1 MRHLVAAIMCLFW
14 GASLAAAQDLT
25 ALARFDAEQS
35 AVKDRWRGASI
46 ELMFSQGVPWRVF
59 TLDDPRRLVVDFR
72 EVDWGGVYSLSADD
86 TERVSAVR
94 FGQYQPGWSRMV
106 VDLAAPLG
114 LSSADMR
121 VDETIGQAA
130 LEIVLELVSDDEF
143 ASSAGAPDM
152 VGWRNTPAA
161 QVAKARMRQSGD
173 GDITVVIDA
182 GHGGIDPGAEH
193 GDDTEKDLMLAMAR
207 ELKDALLR
215 AGRFNVIL
223 TREDDSFVPLETRV
237 AIARHAEADLFLSL
251 HADALGQGQ
260 ATGATVYTL
269 SETASDEAS
278 AALAERHDR
287 EDLLAGVDLS
297 GQDDTIAGILMDLA
311 WLENQPRSDAV
322 ANAIVLAFDQAGIA
336 LHKVPRRAA
345 GFSVLKAPDIPSIL
359 IEAGYLSSKEDRDHI
374 TDPAWRAT
382 AVDAI
387 RQAIESWVVTDAAIG
402 NLVRQ

>member
-35 AVKDRWRGASI
+35 AVKDRWRGATI

-161 QVAKARMRQSGD
+161 QVAKARMRQSGG

-182 GHGGIDPGAEH
+182 GNGGIDPGAEH

-359 IEAGYLSSKEDRDHI
+359 IEVGYLSSKEDRDHI

>member
-35 AVKDRWRGASI
+35 AVKDRWRGATI

-359 IEAGYLSSKEDRDHI
+359 IEVGYLSSKEDRDHI

-402 NLVRQ
+402 NLLRQ

>member
-359 IEAGYLSSKEDRDHI
+359 IEVGYLSSKEDRDHI

-402 NLVRQ
+402 NLLRQ

>member
-143 ASSAGAPDM
+143 SSSAGAPDM

-359 IEAGYLSSKEDRDHI
+359 IEVGYLSSKEDRDHI

>member
-14 GASLAAAQDLT
+14 GASLAAARDLT

-35 AVKDRWRGASI
+35 AVKDRWRGATI

-143 ASSAGAPDM
+143 SSSAGAPDM

-161 QVAKARMRQSGD
+161 QVAKARMRQSGG

-359 IEAGYLSSKEDRDHI
+359 IEVGYLSSKEDRDHI

>member
-35 AVKDRWRGASI
+35 AVKDRWRGATI

-359 IEAGYLSSKEDRDHI
+359 IEVGYLSSKEDRDHI

>member
-35 AVKDRWRGASI
+35 AVKDRWRGATI

-161 QVAKARMRQSGD
+161 QVAKARMRQSGG

-359 IEAGYLSSKEDRDHI
+359 IEVGYLSSKEDRDHI

-402 NLVRQ
+402 NLLRQ

>member
-14 GASLAAAQDLT
+14 GVSLAAAQDLT

-35 AVKDRWRGASI
+35 AVNDRWRGASI

-152 VGWRNTPAA
+152 VGWRSTPAA

>member
-1 MRHLVAAIMCLFW
+1 MRHIVAAIMCLFW

-35 AVKDRWRGASI
+35 AVKDRWRGATI

-86 TERVSAVR
+86 TERVSAIR

-359 IEAGYLSSKEDRDHI
+359 IEVGYLSSKEDRDHI

>member
-35 AVKDRWRGASI
+35 AVKDRLPGATI

-72 EVDWGGVYSLSADD
+72 EVDWGSVYSLPAED

-143 ASSAGAPDM
+143 SSSAGAPDM

-161 QVAKARMRQSGD
+161 QVAKARMRQSGG

-359 IEAGYLSSKEDRDHI
+359 IEVGYLSSKEDRDHI

>member
-72 EVDWGGVYSLSADD
+72 EVDWGGVYLLSADD

-359 IEAGYLSSKEDRDHI
+359 IEVGYLSSKEDRDHI

>member
-1 MRHLVAAIMCLFW
+1 MRHLAAAILALFL
-14 GASLAAAQDLT
+14 GASLAVAQDLT

-35 AVKDRWRGASI
+35 AVKDRWRGATI

-72 EVDWGGVYSLSADD
+72 EVDWGGVYSLSAED

-94 FGQYQPGWSRMV
+94 LGQFQPGWSRMV

-114 LSSADMR
+114 LTSADMW

-130 LEIVLELVSDDEF
+130 LEIVLELVSEDEF
-143 ASSAGAPDM
+143 AASAGAPDM
-152 VGWRNTPAA
+152 TGWRTTPAA
-161 QVAKARMRQSGD
+161 QVAKARMRQTGD

-322 ANAIVLAFDQAGIA
+322 ANAVVLAFDQSGIA

-359 IEAGYLSSKEDRDHI
+359 IEVGYLSSKTDRDHI
-374 TDPAWRAT
+374 TDPAWRAA

-387 RQAIESWVVTDAAIG
+387 RQAIESWVLTDAAIG

>member
-35 AVKDRWRGASI
+35 AVKDRWRGATI

-143 ASSAGAPDM
+143 SSSAGAPDM

-260 ATGATVYTL
+260 AKGATVYAL

-359 IEAGYLSSKEDRDHI
+359 IEVGYLSSKEDRDHI

-402 NLVRQ
+402 NLLRQ

>member
-59 TLDDPRRLVVDFR
+59 TLDGPRRLVVDFR

-130 LEIVLELVSDDEF
+130 LKIVLELVSDDEF
-143 ASSAGAPDM
+143 SSSAGAPDM

-223 TREDDSFVPLETRV
+223 TREDDIFVPLETRV

-336 LHKVPRRAA
+336 LH
-345 GFSVLKAPDIPSIL
+345 
-359 IEAGYLSSKEDRDHI
+359 
-374 TDPAWRAT
+374 
-382 AVDAI
+382 
-387 RQAIESWVVTDAAIG
+387 
-402 NLVRQ
+402 

>member
-1 MRHLVAAIMCLFW
+1 MRHLAAAL
-14 GASLAAAQDLT
+14 LALIWWATLVAAQDLT

-35 AVKDRWRGASI
+35 AVKDRWRGATI

-59 TLDDPRRLVVDFR
+59 TLDEPRRLVVDFR
-72 EVDWGGVYSLSADD
+72 EVDWGGVNTLSTED
-86 TERVSAVR
+86 TDRISAVR
-94 FGQYQPGWSRMV
+94 LGQFQPGWSRMV

-114 LSSADMR
+114 LTSAEMR

-130 LEIVLELVSDDEF
+130 LDIVLELVSEDEF
-143 ASSAGAPDM
+143 SASAGAPDM
-152 VGWRNTPAA
+152 TGWRTSSAA
-161 QVAKARMRQSGD
+161 QVARARMRQTGE

-311 WLENQPRSDAV
+311 WLENQPRSDSV
-322 ANAIVLAFDQAGIA
+322 ANAIVLAFDQSGIA

-359 IEAGYLSSKEDRDHI
+359 IEVGYLSSKEDRDHI

>member
-359 IEAGYLSSKEDRDHI
+359 IEVGYLSSKEDRDHI
-374 TDPAWRAT
+374 TDPAWHAT

>member
-193 GDDTEKDLMLAMAR
+193 GNDTEKDLMLAMAR

-359 IEAGYLSSKEDRDHI
+359 IEVGYLSSKEDRDHI

>member
-35 AVKDRWRGASI
+35 AVKDRWRGATI

-143 ASSAGAPDM
+143 SSSAGAPDM

-359 IEAGYLSSKEDRDHI
+359 IEVGYLSSKEDRDHI

>member
-35 AVKDRWRGASI
+35 AVKDRWRGATI

-143 ASSAGAPDM
+143 SSSAGAPDM

-161 QVAKARMRQSGD
+161 QVAKARMRQSGG

-359 IEAGYLSSKEDRDHI
+359 IEVGYLSSKEDRDHI

>member
-1 MRHLVAAIMCLFW
+1 
-14 GASLAAAQDLT
+14 
-25 ALARFDAEQS
+25 
-35 AVKDRWRGASI
+35 
-46 ELMFSQGVPWRVF
+46 
-59 TLDDPRRLVVDFR
+59 
-72 EVDWGGVYSLSADD
+72 
-86 TERVSAVR
+86 
-94 FGQYQPGWSRMV
+94 
-106 VDLAAPLG
+106 
-114 LSSADMR
+114 
-121 VDETIGQAA
+121 
-130 LEIVLELVSDDEF
+130 
-143 ASSAGAPDM
+143 M

-359 IEAGYLSSKEDRDHI
+359 IEVGYLSSKEDRDHI

>member
-182 GHGGIDPGAEH
+182 GHGGIDPGAEN

-359 IEAGYLSSKEDRDHI
+359 IEVGYLSSKEDRDHI

>member
-35 AVKDRWRGASI
+35 AVKDRWPGATI

-359 IEAGYLSSKEDRDHI
+359 IEVGYLSSKEDRDHI

>member
-35 AVKDRWRGASI
+35 AVKDRWRGATI

-161 QVAKARMRQSGD
+161 QVAKARMRQSGG
-173 GDITVVIDA
+173 GDRTVVSDA

-359 IEAGYLSSKEDRDHI
+359 IEVGYLSSKEDRDHI

>member
-35 AVKDRWRGASI
+35 AVKDRWRGATI

-143 ASSAGAPDM
+143 SSSAGAPDM

-359 IEAGYLSSKEDRDHI
+359 IEVGYLSSKEDRDHI

-402 NLVRQ
+402 NLLRQ

>member
-1 MRHLVAAIMCLFW
+1 MRQ
-14 GASLAAAQDLT
+14 LAAALLALIWWATLVVAQDLT

-35 AVKDRWRGASI
+35 AVKDRWRGATI

-59 TLDDPRRLVVDFR
+59 TLDEPRRLVVDFR
-72 EVDWGGVYSLSADD
+72 EVDWGGVNTLSTED
-86 TERVSAVR
+86 TDRVSAVR
-94 FGQYQPGWSRMV
+94 LGQFQPGWSRMV

-114 LSSADMR
+114 LTSAEMR

-130 LEIVLELVSDDEF
+130 LDIVLELVPANEF
-143 ASSAGAPDM
+143 TASAGVPDM
-152 VGWRNTPAA
+152 TGWRTSSPA
-161 QVAKARMRQSGD
+161 QVAKARLRQTGE

-215 AGRFNVIL
+215 AGRFDVIL

-322 ANAIVLAFDQAGIA
+322 ANAIVLAFDQSGIA

-359 IEAGYLSSKEDRDHI
+359 IEVGYLSSKEDRDHI

>member
-35 AVKDRWRGASI
+35 AVKDRWRGATI

-359 IEAGYLSSKEDRDHI
+359 IELGYLSSKEDRDHI

>member
-35 AVKDRWRGASI
+35 AVKDRWRGATI

-193 GDDTEKDLMLAMAR
+193 GNDTEKDLMLAMAR

-359 IEAGYLSSKEDRDHI
+359 IEVGYLSSKEDRDHI

>member
-35 AVKDRWRGASI
+35 AVKDRWPGATI

-72 EVDWGGVYSLSADD
+72 EVDWGSVYSLPAED

-143 ASSAGAPDM
+143 SSSAGAPDM

-161 QVAKARMRQSGD
+161 QVAKARMRQSGG

-359 IEAGYLSSKEDRDHI
+359 IEVGYLSSKEDRDHI

-402 NLVRQ
+402 NLLRQ

>member
-35 AVKDRWRGASI
+35 AVNDRWRGASI

-143 ASSAGAPDM
+143 SSSAGAPDM

-161 QVAKARMRQSGD
+161 QVAKARMRQSGG

-359 IEAGYLSSKEDRDHI
+359 IEVGYLSSKEDRDHI